1 MMNPSKYLL
10 LAILALGST
19 SVFAEGGAERSKQF
33 WQAFREDQVRLHG
46 DDNQQVLAERE
57 RKAEE
62 KAREVAKD

>member
-1 MMNPSKYLL
+1 MNLSKYLL

-33 WQAFREDQVRLHG
+33 WQAFRDDQARLHG
-46 DDNQQVLAERE
+46 DKQQALAERE

>member
-1 MMNPSKYLL
+1 MNLSKYLL

-33 WQAFREDQVRLHG
+33 WQAFREDQARLHG
-46 DDNQQVLAERE
+46 AKQEAVAERE

-62 KAREVAKD
+62 KARELAKD